1 MCSMDEGGAEGIV
14 SPRAGPAFAIG
25 EATMSGGH
33 RENPDGLVSS
43 GETSRLHREELA
55 SMSRLHESSTRLTAT
70 SDLPSMLYEV
80 LDATMELQ
88 GADFGDV
95 QLYDDASGTLKIVAH
110 RGLSQEFL
118 DHFETVDASDTS
130 AGGLALN
137 SGARIIIEDVNTHPD
152 YEPHRGIAASI
163 GYRGVQST
171 PLCERKTG
179 KPVGMLSTRFREP
192 HRPSERQLR
201 LTDLYARQAADVI
214 TFRVAEQRL
223 RESEEHLRLALEA
236 GQMGTWEWDTARG
249 LVKADAALQALFGLP
264 PQDRPLPNEVYRAH
278 KMPEEVRLALEKA
291 RKALADG
298 TDIYLEQRVVR
309 TDGEVRW
316 MVSRGRAKRDKS
328 ECMIGVSYDITE
340 RVRAEQAL
348 RESEARLQAA
358 VDLLKLG
365 RYAWNPQTNE
375 LNWDETVKAMWGLPA
390 NAAVDYEIWR
400 AGIHPDDLA
409 RVEAAVRRCAD
420 PQGDGVYDI
429 EYRVIR
435 RTDGVERWIATR
447 GLTHFENGRA
457 ASFHGIAL
465 DVTDR
470 KRIENALER
479 RVEARTRELE
489 EVNRQLRSQIK
500 QRELAEAAVE
510 QLQRLDAIGQITSG
524 VAHDFNNLLSVVLTN
539 SRLLSRKLRDPHDR
553 EGVELIRAAAE
564 RGAKLAAQ
572 LLAFSRKQRL
582 EPQAVDLNSKIM
594 GMRDL
599 LGVTLGGTVHLR
611 TKLAA
616 DLWPALVDPTQIE
629 LIILNLAINAR
640 DAMQSGGSLALETF
654 NAVIDSEPSRPEEPS
669 PGDYVGLAVND
680 TGAGIPSHV
689 LPRVFEPFFSTKEP
703 GKGSGLGLAQVFGFA
718 KQSGGGVRIETR
730 MGEGT
735 SVTVLLPRA
744 EPANGGREIELGDGD
759 GHRMTGTSRV
769 LIVDDDKR
777 VLVVDD
783 DKAVLNSTLRML
795 DFLGYAAIP
804 AESGGQAL
812 RLIASGIPIDLVLA
826 DFAMP
831 GMSGVELAVA
841 IHGARPDLPVILV
854 TGYVD
859 LDVVKRFGEAH
870 ILQKPYT
877 EGDLIDKI
885 TAALD

>member
-1 MCSMDEGGAEGIV
+1 
-14 SPRAGPAFAIG
+14 
-25 EATMSGGH
+25 MSGGKP
-33 RENPDGLVSS
+33 ESPDGLVSS
-43 GETSRLHREELA
+43 GETSRPHRDELA
-55 SMSRLHESSTRLTAT
+55 SMSRLHELSTRLTAT
-70 SDLPSMLYEV
+70 SDLSSILYEV
-80 LDATMELQ
+80 LDATIELQ
-88 GADFGDV
+88 GANCGNV

-118 DHFETVDASDTS
+118 DYFAIVDAGDTS
-130 AGGLALN
+130 ACGIALR
-137 SGARIIIEDVNTHPD
+137 SGARIIIKDVNID
-152 YEPHRGIAASI
+152 ADFAPHRGIAASV
-163 GYRGVQST
+163 GFRSVQST
-171 PLCERKTG
+171 PLCERNSG
-179 KPVGMLSTRFREP
+179 KPVGMLSTHFREP
-192 HRPSERQLR
+192 HRPSERELE
-201 LTDLYARQAADVI
+201 LTDLYARQAADMICV
-214 TFRVAEQRL
+214 RLGEQRL
-223 RESEEHLRLALEA
+223 REREEHLRLALEA
-236 GQMGTWEWDTARG
+236 GQMGTWEWDAAKG
-249 LVKADAALQALFGLP
+249 VLKADAAHQALFGLP
-264 PQDRPLPNEVYRAH
+264 PQDRPLPNEVYWAH
-278 KMPEEVRLALEKA
+278 MVPDEIRLGLANS
-291 RKALADG
+291 RKALKTG
-298 TDIYLEQRVVR
+298 TDIQLEQRIVR
-309 TDGEVRW
+309 ADGEVRW
-316 MVSRGRAKRDKS
+316 MASRGRAKDGNS

-358 VDLLKLG
+358 VDFVKLG

-375 LNWDETVKAMWGLPA
+375 LQWDETVKAMWGLPPDA
-390 NAAVDYEIWR
+390 DVDYAIWR

-409 RVEAAVRRCAD
+409 RVEAAVRQCAD
-420 PQGDGVYDI
+420 PQGDGVYEV

-435 RTDGVERWIATR
+435 RADGVERWVATR
-447 GLTHFENGRA
+447 GRTHFENGRA
-457 ASFHGIAL
+457 VSFHGIAL

-582 EPQAVDLNSKIM
+582 EPQAVDLNSKIL

-611 TKLAA
+611 TRLAPE
-616 DLWPALVDPTQIE
+616 LWPALVDPTQIE

-680 TGAGIPSHV
+680 TGVGIPSHV

-730 MGEGT
+730 VGEGT
-735 SVTVLLPRA
+735 SVKVLLPRA
-744 EPANGGREIELGDGD
+744 EPADDEGETGLGNGEQ
-759 GHRMTGTSRV
+759 GHRMPGTSRV
-769 LIVDDDKR
+769 LTVEEDKR

-783 DKAVLNSTLRML
+783 DNAVLESTLRML

-804 AESGGQAL
+804 AESGREAL
-812 RLIASGIPIDLVLA
+812 RLIASGIALDLVLA

-831 GMSGVELAVA
+831 GMSGVELADA
-841 IHGARPDLPVILV
+841 IHAERPDLPVILV

-859 LDVVKRFGEAH
+859 LDVVKQFGEAH

-877 EGDLIDKI
+877 EGDLVDKI
-885 TAALD
+885 TAALN